1 MTLIRTTYHGRLAAM
16 QRSTSRSAE
25 RLSQAQ
31 REASTGLSYSRPS
44 DDPGR
49 TSRIQ
54 NFQELQKDQEVWQD
68 NAEWTDGILNR
79 ADSALSTLADALAD
93 ARVLAVQMSSEEYN
107 ADQRIDAA
115 VTGQAM
121 LEQALEAGN
130 AQFGDR
136 YIFAGTS
143 YDAAAYDTAGLYL
156 GDTGQ
161 PEVPVA
167 EGLRVA
173 SGFDGSA
180 LLQGAAGDIIGAFT
194 NLVANLT
201 TGSATSVQS
210 SLDDIEDAV
219 AQLSEAQAVVGGEMR
234 LGMDAMDLA
243 ASLEI
248 ELSAEVAGLTEVDMA
263 QSYSDL
269 FLYQQSYD
277 AALQLTAATRSSLL
291 FSRI

>member
-25 RLSQAQ
+25 RLSRAQ

-54 NFQELQKDQEVWQD
+54 SFQELRKDQEVWQD

-79 ADSALSTLADALAD
+79 ADGALSTLADVLGQ
-93 ARVLAVQMSSEEYN
+93 ARVLAVQMSSESFN
-107 ADQRIDAA
+107 TDQRIDAA
-115 VTGQAM
+115 VTAQAF
-121 LEQALEAGN
+121 LESALEAGN

-143 YDAAAYDTAGLYL
+143 YDSEAYDTAGTYQ
-156 GDTGQ
+156 GDTGT
-161 PEVPVA
+161 PEVRVA
-167 EGLRVA
+167 EGLSVS

-180 LLQGAAGDIIGAFT
+180 LLQGATGDIIAAFT

-201 TGSATSVQS
+201 TGSSTSVQS
-210 SLDDIEDAV
+210 SLDEIEDAV
-219 AQLSEAQAVVGGEMR
+219 DQLTEAQAVVGGEMR

-243 ASLEI
+243 ASLDL
-248 ELSAEVAGLTEVDMA
+248 ELSAEVSSLTEVDMA

-277 AALQLTAATRSSLL
+277 AALQLTASTRSSLL